1 MTRSDTHHTVP
12 EIPPEPDWKF
22 HLREHRAT
30 LAAAAIFVLIF
41 AVYISKH
48 QMGWAVPVL
57 TTAANKGV
65 LLAIVAMAQTLPVL
79 MGGIDLSVG
88 MVFVLANCLASYL
101 VVGTPLQAAG
111 GVVAVLAMGAL
122 CGAINGVIIVYG
134 RLQPII
140 TTLATGIIYYGLAL
154 GLRPVPGGD
163 VQAGL
168 ADAVTGVLPG
178 GVPAMLGVL
187 LALVVL
193 VWMPYRRSTVG
204 RAALAMGSS
213 EAAAYMSGVALGR
226 TTIIT
231 YALAGLLA
239 ATGGVLLTFVTF
251 SGEASS
257 AIGGVY
263 TLNSI
268 AAVVIGGAVL
278 SGGAG
283 SAIGSILGA
292 FTLRTIGDLLF
303 VFDLEPLWQPLF
315 QGVILLTAVS
325 FGAVRLLKVRNR
337 LDFFP

>member
-1 MTRSDTHHTVP
+1 MH
-12 EIPPEPDWKF
+12 PDWHF

-30 LAAAAIFVLIF
+30 FATATMFVVIF
-41 AVYISKH
+41 ALYITKH
-48 QMGWAVPVL
+48 PVGWNAAVL

-79 MGGIDLSVG
+79 TAGIDLSVG
-88 MVFVLANCLASYL
+88 MVFVLANCLASHL
-101 VVGTPLQAAG
+101 VVGTPLQAG
-111 GVVAVLAMGAL
+111 LGIIAVLAIGAL
-122 CGAINGVIIVYG
+122 CGFINGVIIVYG

-140 TTLATGIIYYGLAL
+140 TTLATGIVYFGLAL

-168 ADAVTGVLPG
+168 ADALTGALPG
-178 GVPAMLGVL
+178 GIPTMLIVLVGVVL
-187 LALVVL
+187 LIWV
-193 VWMPYRRSTVG
+193 PYRRSETG
-204 RAALAMGSS
+204 RAAMAIGSS
-213 EAAAYMSGVALGR
+213 ETASYMSGVAIGR
-226 TTIIT
+226 TKIIT
-231 YALAGLLA
+231 YTLASVLAAIAGL
-239 ATGGVLLTFVTF
+239 LLTFVTY

-268 AAVVIGGAVL
+268 AAVVIGGTVL

-283 SAIGSILGA
+283 SAIGSIFGA
-292 FTLRTIGDLLF
+292 FVLRTIGDLLF

-325 FGAVRLLKVRNR
+325 FGSIRLLKVNNR
-337 LDFFP
+337 LELFK